1 MPTYILQPG
10 NHVIQYPESG
20 RTLPADLPSFLTTME
35 PSFRKLLAVHPYG
48 RDDPD
53 LILEAFRRFLQDL
66 SPRYSVPQWQVYKFG
81 QRKWPY
87 AKWLLDKLAWF
98 LADQSKLLH
107 ALAELER
114 EREQRVQMPMEEIVV
129 NLSEF
134 GAEEA
139 EPEQRVACQM
149 STIHLNIKDFS
160 APEAANQFQALN
172 H

>member
-1 MPTYILQPG
+1 MPTYTLQPG

-20 RTLPADLPSFLTTME
+20 RTLPADLPSCFIKME

-48 RDDPD
+48 PDDPD

-66 SPRYSVPQWQVYKFG
+66 SPRYGVHQWQVYKFG

-87 AKWLLDKLAWF
+87 GKWLLDKLAWF

-139 EPEQRVACQM
+139 EPEQKVACQM
-149 STIHLNIKDFS
+149 STIHLNIKDYS
-160 APEAANQFQALN
+160 GPEAANQFQALN

>member
-1 MPTYILQPG
+1 MPSYIFQPG

-35 PSFRKLLAVHPYG
+35 PSFRKLLAVHPHG
-48 RDDPD
+48 PDDPD
-53 LILEAFRRFLQDL
+53 LILEAFRRFLQDI
-66 SPRYSVPQWQVYKFG
+66 SPRYGVHQWQVYKFG

-98 LADQSKLLH
+98 LADRPKLLH

-114 EREQRVQMPMEEIVV
+114 DLELEHQVQIPIQEIVV

-139 EPEQRVACQM
+139 EPEQRVAPLVEKSQV
-149 STIHLNIKDFS
+149 SQSQIL
-160 APEAANQFQALN
+160 
-172 H
+172 